1 MWNTKALSYCGFLVA
16 AGMAMGAAQSPIVGL
31 TGPDPYTVIT
41 NAAGIVRLSPELAKS
56 GLPVRLRGQVT
67 SYDHLRVLFVQDKTA
82 GVFVY
87 YTGDRLPLRPGQY
100 VQVTGVAQPGR
111 FSPIITAP
119 VIELLDSGPT
129 INPQSVSLA
138 QIQYGGLDAQWV
150 EFSGVVR
157 KQGIIESRLWL
168 EVADPPQRVEVWVAD
183 YQASDQLPLCGG
195 RVRIRGV
202 VGSRVNPAGE
212 ILGFQVFAN
221 SPAAL
226 TVLQPPP
233 LDRFAAPLRSIK
245 DLQAYDARS
254 GDSGGVRVRGCVT
267 LCQPGKAIFV
277 QDDTGGVEVLPQPPF
292 AELMPGTLVE
302 VVGYPGPIT
311 QPPRL
316 EDALV
321 RKEQAGGAP
330 EPMRRNLEDVI
341 PGHYENQLVA
351 IEASYEGIVTTPS
364 NSVALVA
371 QANDR
376 LLTALLD
383 TRNPPPNLSRLL
395 PGCRIRLTGVYR
407 SKVGPVGNLEV
418 VLLLRSPTDIT
429 VLSPPAPV
437 SGSGLPVLGV
447 VAAVVGVGLAV
458 ALGFIL
464 KQHRRTEHML
474 ELQASLQTEM
484 RQGELQI
491 RRSLEERERIGRDLH
506 DDIIQSIYAAGLGL
520 EDCRRVLR
528 LAPDQAEN
536 RLTTSIQTLNDTIRT
551 VRGFIAGLEPKV
563 VTGREFKTALKSLAL
578 TSGDAPSQFQF
589 HVASE
594 AANSLTSTEATQL
607 LHIAKEAMSNSLR
620 HSSASGITVSLQAV
634 SGGINLEIRDDGV
647 GFDPGTAGG
656 KGQGL
661 RNMAARVREIGGQL
675 ETISAPGQGCR
686 TIVTVPK
693 RNPNEPQ

>member
-1 MWNTKALSYCGFLVA
+1 
-16 AGMAMGAAQSPIVGL
+16 
-31 TGPDPYTVIT
+31 
-41 NAAGIVRLSPELAKS
+41 
-56 GLPVRLRGQVT
+56 
-67 SYDHLRVLFVQDKTA
+67 
-82 GVFVY
+82 
-87 YTGDRLPLRPGQY
+87 
-100 VQVTGVAQPGR
+100 
-111 FSPIITAP
+111 
-119 VIELLDSGPT
+119 
-129 INPQSVSLA
+129 
-138 QIQYGGLDAQWV
+138 
-150 EFSGVVR
+150 
-157 KQGIIESRLWL
+157 
-168 EVADPPQRVEVWVAD
+168 
-183 YQASDQLPLCGG
+183 
-195 RVRIRGV
+195 
-202 VGSRVNPAGE
+202 
-212 ILGFQVFAN
+212 
-221 SPAAL
+221 
-226 TVLQPPP
+226 
-233 LDRFAAPLRSIK
+233 
-245 DLQAYDARS
+245 
-254 GDSGGVRVRGCVT
+254 
-267 LCQPGKAIFV
+267 
-277 QDDTGGVEVLPQPPF
+277 
-292 AELMPGTLVE
+292 MPGTLVE

-321 RKEQAGGAP
+321 RKEQAGRAP

-351 IEASYEGIVTTPS
+351 IEASYVGIVTTPS

-376 LLTALLD
+376 QLTALLD